1 MKQRSKKLESSNG
14 QSIDS
19 AQGLP
24 TRVNGN
30 SIRGTASA
38 NKNGLTALVTKATG
52 ADIKLTV
59 TGSFSTLMVTCMKV
73 SGLMTRRRGRVR
85 ISMLTG
91 VSTQDSGKKIVS
103 MGMVERLGLREAVMR
118 ATIGKERNTDME
130 SISGLTVA
138 CTLANGKLTK

>member
-14 QSIDS
+14 QSIGS
-19 AQGLP
+19 AQAPP

-30 SIRGTASA
+30 SIPDTGSA
-38 NKNGLTALVTKATG
+38 NKNGLTALVTKVTG

-73 SGLMTRRRGRVR
+73 SGLMTRRKGRVR

-103 MGMVERLGLREAVMR
+103 MGTVERLGLREAVMR
-118 ATIGKERNTDME
+118 ATIGRERNTDME

-138 CTLANGKLTK
+138 CTLDSGKPTK